1 LSRPGDGDGAPPV
14 GGRELRVHGVAGTPP
29 ESMLGLR
36 AVLDGSP
43 GGAACV
49 RRPGPD
55 EITLWDPPRIDPRL
69 QAWSWSSLTSG
80 RWYQA
85 FYLLLLPFMIAN
97 LAGWMLPAG
106 RPDSPGGPAPYRDLR
121 LRWATLV
128 VRLVG
133 LLVTLVFVVSVQIVL
148 ADLVV
153 WQWLYRRLDRPVGI
167 AGIGTAATAG
177 VFLLLIVLTRIR
189 PRPATATGRQPQPFP
204 WSLVDASRER
214 RAQWRAPRDPVGAG
228 FLVREQWLLWN
239 SGAINVALRRLHLTA
254 GLATIA
260 LLAALPV
267 GRAAPSDLR
276 SWTLVLGLL
285 AWASV
290 LGLLAWIG
298 LRRGPGVQGRPATD
312 TGDPGLRLPFFLV
325 RWATWPLA
333 AAAVVLAA
341 LLPLGWSPGIVRR
354 WGSLPA
360 LRGTA
365 VWVTAA
371 VVLGVLVLYVLCRP
385 LRSGR
390 RAVNPA
396 AMLLIAASAGAA
408 FGAGLISR
416 AAGLVGGLG
425 SFTPAVDQ
433 YVGWLAVGVTTDLA
447 VLVPFAAVRWW
458 WLSRDGGRAV
468 GVHRL
473 TGGGSW
479 LTAVIG
485 VTGVALGVAGG
496 IGFLVRGGMPP
507 VDTLP
512 SWFALTVLVL
522 LLGPPL
528 VVACVL
534 AASRVRNLVLVVLA
548 AAIVAAGGV
557 AAVLSGR
564 GFTLLGIA
572 LPPSTFAEFC
582 LDVAVVLPTAAVLAR
597 IYAGLTDVGARRGV
611 GVLWDV
617 GTFWPRWFHPLAP
630 PTYSDRA
637 VPELDRRIT
646 TELEGPGAT
655 LLLAPHSQG
664 SIIAAAAVLLHEQP
678 REGLA
683 LLTYGSP
690 WQHLYAEFFPAQV
703 HPVATDTIRHRLSG
717 PNGQRWINLHRAT
730 DPIGGEIDGVEQA
743 VPLDD
748 PCGRKH
754 SDYWV
759 EDEYGEAAARLRAM
773 LAGDPARDGQPPARS
788 DAPEPAGTG

>member
-1 LSRPGDGDGAPPV
+1 
-14 GGRELRVHGVAGTPP
+14 
-29 ESMLGLR
+29 MLGLR

-43 GGAACV
+43 GAAACV
-49 RRPGPD
+49 GRPRPD
-55 EITLWDPPRIDPRL
+55 QITLWAPPEIDPRL
-69 QAWSWSSLTSG
+69 RAWSWSSLTSG

-97 LAGWMLPAG
+97 LAGWMLPAAEPPPTG
-106 RPDSPGGPAPYRDLR
+106 LPDAAGTAAPYRHLR
-121 LRWATLV
+121 LRAATLV

-153 WQWLYRRLDRPVGI
+153 WQWLHQGLDWPVGI
-167 AGIGTAATAG
+167 AGIGTAATAA
-177 VFLLLIVLTRIR
+177 VFLLLIALTRIR
-189 PRPATATGRQPQPFP
+189 PRPQAPGARPRQFP
-204 WSLVDASRER
+204 GTLVDAWKDRA
-214 RAQWRAPRDPVGAG
+214 AQWRTPRDPVGVG
-228 FLVREQWLLWN
+228 FLVREQWLLWH

-260 LLAALPV
+260 LLAAVPV
-267 GRAAPSDLR
+267 GRIGASGLR
-276 SWTLVLGLL
+276 AWTLVLGIL
-285 AWASV
+285 AWVSV
-290 LGLLAWIG
+290 VGLLAWIG
-298 LRRGPGVQGRPATD
+298 LRRGPDVHGRPATD
-312 TGDPGLRLPFFLV
+312 TGDRGLRLPFFLV
-325 RWATWPLA
+325 RWATWPFA
-333 AAAVVLAA
+333 GAAVVLAA
-341 LLPLGWSPGIVRR
+341 LQPLGWSPEIVRG
-354 WGSLPA
+354 WVSLPA

-365 VWVTAA
+365 VWVTVA
-371 VVLGVLVLYVLCRP
+371 VFVGVLVLYVLCRP
-385 LRSGR
+385 FRSGR
-390 RAVNPA
+390 RAVNPGAVLVVA
-396 AMLLIAASAGAA
+396 AGVGAA

-425 SFTPAVDQ
+425 SFVPAVDE
-433 YVGWLAVGVTTDLA
+433 YVGWLAVGVTTSLA
-447 VLVPFAAVRWW
+447 VLVPVAALRWW
-458 WLSRDGGRAV
+458 RLSRSGGRAV

-479 LTAVIG
+479 VTAVIG
-485 VTGVALGVAGG
+485 VTGVVLAVAGG
-496 IGFLVRGGMPP
+496 IAVLVRGGMPP
-507 VDTLP
+507 VGTLP
-512 SWFALTVLVL
+512 SWFALVVLVL

-528 VVACVL
+528 VVTCVL
-534 AASRVRNLVLVVLA
+534 SASRIRNLALVVLA
-548 AAIVAAGGV
+548 AVVVAAGVVAALHFGRSVTVLGV
-557 AAVLSGR
+557 A
-564 GFTLLGIA
+564 I
-572 LPPSTFAEFC
+572 PPPTFGEFC
-582 LDVAVVLPTAAVLAR
+582 LDVAIVLPTAAVLAR

-646 TELEGPGAT
+646 TELDSDPAGT

-664 SIIAAAAVLLHEQP
+664 TIIAAAAILLHQQP
-678 REGLA
+678 RKELA

-703 HPVATDTIRHRLSG
+703 DRVATETIRDRLSG
-717 PNGQRWINLHRAT
+717 PSGQRWINLRRAT

-743 VPLDD
+743 IALGD

-759 EDEYGEAAARLRAM
+759 EDEYREAAARLRAM
-773 LAGDPARDGQPPARS
+773 LAGQDPSRDGRPPDRDDSTAPPA
-788 DAPEPAGTG
+788 PVETAGQG